1 MIRSVCIWKSPLP
14 RGAVRWLSM
23 AVGLPAE
30 ARHAVAAK
38 LAGAPILLHLRGGGN
53 SISRVF
59 ASMLIGVSTA

>member
-1 MIRSVCIWKSPLP
+1 M
-14 RGAVRWLSM
+14 RWLSM

-59 ASMLIGVSTA
+59 APMLIGVSTA